1 MGFISSIFLRRLL
14 CPGVFQNI
22 ALRLTLLDHN
32 KHWTDSEFQSLSLDE
47 LKSEILL
54 LVEHEVRHLLISS
67 VSRKYIVHD
76 AFFVSLCGSE
86 S

>member
-14 CPGVFQNI
+14 CPGIFHNV

-32 KHWTDSEFQSLSLDE
+32 KHWTDSEFQSLSLDHDE

-54 LVEHEVRHLLISS
+54 LVEHEVW
-67 VSRKYIVHD
+67 Y
-76 AFFVSLCGSE
+76 C
-86 S
+86 

>member
-14 CPGVFQNI
+14 CPGIFHNV
-22 ALRLTLLDHN
+22 ALRLTLRDHN

-54 LVEHEVRHLLISS
+54 LVEHEVWFLRSS
-67 VSRKYIVHD
+67 RVPCRYNVYD
-76 AFFVSLCGSE
+76 AFDY
-86 S
+86 